1 MAGSKKKRNNLLTM
15 FIPFVQGS
23 TRSLDR
29 SSPTRRRR
37 TSADTKKRQRS
48 PEPRYHPVKNR
59 PSKVFRLYHSNIL
72 TQILFPFLIFSYL
85 FQTAAKQRDG
95 RPHLRLPIPRDPYRR
110 LSSGQIEPFKKIH
123 FRVLCRG
130 KASKLVPNHNYAL
143 LNWHSS
149 PFLTFVSG
157 FRPHSG
163 GRFLCPASPRRQ
175 RSHNNQ
181 TSTVGHGRTGKTQS
195 LSIS

>member
-1 MAGSKKKRNNLLTM
+1 MLLDSPISWQGQRRSEITCLLCS
-15 FIPFVQGS
+15 FHLCRVQPEALTEVAPLVEGGLVPTQRKDRGHQSQGS
-23 TRSLDR
+23 IQS
-29 SSPTRRRR
+29 
-37 TSADTKKRQRS
+37 KI
-48 PEPRYHPVKNR
+48 R

-143 LNWHSS
+143 LN
-149 PFLTFVSG
+149 
-157 FRPHSG
+157 
-163 GRFLCPASPRRQ
+163 
-175 RSHNNQ
+175 
-181 TSTVGHGRTGKTQS
+181 
-195 LSIS
+195 